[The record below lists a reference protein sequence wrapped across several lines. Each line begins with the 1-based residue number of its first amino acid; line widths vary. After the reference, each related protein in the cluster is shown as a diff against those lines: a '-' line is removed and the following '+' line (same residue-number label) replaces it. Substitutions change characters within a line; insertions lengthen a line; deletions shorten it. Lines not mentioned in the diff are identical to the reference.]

1 MMPTAS
7 AVISDTVDIARS
19 LMAGTTRR
27 VPALSFQRDHVQ
39 DIKIMP
45 MNEIVT
51 HYYFR
56 FAALDRPGVLS
67 KISGILGGHDIS
79 IQSMQQKGRKTDGSV
94 PVVMVSHQAKEAD
107 VQDAIAEIDDL
118 DVVGEKTGLIRIEDE
133 QLD

>member
-1 MMPTAS
+1 
-7 AVISDTVDIARS
+7 
-19 LMAGTTRR
+19 
-27 VPALSFQRDHVQ
+27 
-39 DIKIMP
+39 MP

-67 KISGILGGHDIS
+67 KISGILGSHDIS

-107 VQDAIAEIDDL
+107 VQEAIAEIDDL
-118 DVVGEKTGLIRIEDE
+118 DVVGEKTVLIRIEDE

>member
-1 MMPTAS
+1 
-7 AVISDTVDIARS
+7 
-19 LMAGTTRR
+19 
-27 VPALSFQRDHVQ
+27 
-39 DIKIMP
+39 MP

-67 KISGILGGHDIS
+67 KISGILGSHDIS

-118 DVVGEKTGLIRIEDE
+118 DVVGEKTVLIRIEDE